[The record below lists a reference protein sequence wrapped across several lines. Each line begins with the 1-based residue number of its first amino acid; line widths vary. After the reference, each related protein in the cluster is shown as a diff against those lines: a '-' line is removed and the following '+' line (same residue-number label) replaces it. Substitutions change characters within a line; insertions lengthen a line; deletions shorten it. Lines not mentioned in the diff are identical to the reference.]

1 MSYRS
6 RLVIL
11 KISPLDD
18 TRITKDRLIVSGN
31 GSESC
36 LLQRIQFRDVY
47 QVKRFL
53 NKPPENVNTSSF
65 MTLEMVLSPIM
76 LLWTFISVNNARNCG
91 LQEKH
96 FEYSC

>member
-1 MSYRS
+1 MSHRS

-18 TRITKDRLIVSGN
+18 TRVTKDRLIVSGN

-36 LLQRIQFRDVY
+36 FVQRIQFRDVY

-53 NKPPENVNTSSF
+53 NKLSDNVNSF
-65 MTLEMVLSPIM
+65 MTLETLLLSIMV
-76 LLWTFISVNNARNCG
+76 LWTFIGVNNARNCG
-91 LQEKH
+91 LQEKY
-96 FEYSC
+96 FKYSY

>member
-18 TRITKDRLIVSGN
+18 TRVTKNRLIVSGN

-53 NKPPENVNTSSF
+53 NKLSENVNSF
-65 MTLEMVLSPIM
+65 MTLEMLLSPIM
-76 LLWTFISVNNARNCG
+76 VLWTFISVNNARNCG
-91 LQEKH
+91 LQEKY